1 MNKKTKKART
11 RGRRKGGRGALGKVV
26 LAYNSREVL
35 HGDRQVEEMGDSGD
49 RACGPG
55 GWHGLPLHP
64 AVPPPPLHHPVHPPS
79 CSIQPCSISPTEPR
93 GSLPSPSSPPQHHR
107 GCLNPAFVFFFQKEG
122 KRSAFGAPPH
132 PPLVPRF
139 LSAKEGTPPPA
150 PNMPR
155 WVSVEVYWQKK
166 NTWGPSSPAPTRAKH
181 PCRMP
186 GCGGGGDAVPWDATK
201 APNQ

>member
-1 MNKKTKKART
+1 MNKKKKART

-35 HGDRQVEEMGDSGD
+35 HRDRQVEEMGDSGD
-49 RACGPG
+49 SACGPG

-64 AVPPPPLHHPVHPPS
+64 AVPPLPLHHPVHPPS

-93 GSLPSPSSPPQHHR
+93 GPSPAPAPPPAPR
-107 GCLNPAFVFFFQKEG
+107 GLPNSCFFFFFFMEG

-132 PPLVPRF
+132 PHLVPRF

-150 PNMPR
+150 PNMPH
-155 WVSVEVYWQKK
+155 WVSVEVYWQNLGAIQSCPHEGKASLQDAWLRWR
-166 NTWGPSSPAPTRAKH
+166 WGMPS
-181 PCRMP
+181 P
-186 GCGGGGDAVPWDATK
+186 GTL
-201 APNQ
+201 